1 MMLTL
6 SGSIDPFLQNSQ
18 NMNIKFY
25 LFVEKVV
32 VHKTRKMYNW
42 GKGMFTSSSSS
53 SSNLKN
59 KEKKNAEAEKT

>member
-18 NMNIKFY
+18 NTNIKFY

-42 GKGMFTSSSSS
+42 GKGMFTSSSS
-53 SSNLKN
+53 NLKN